1 MTSLDEKILDFA
13 KNKENSATTINQY
26 FFTTSELEKEF
37 QIGRTQA
44 SRAANQLVDA
54 LEFLKINSRP
64 VLFASK
70 QILEKNYDV
79 TFHNEY
85 SSIEEL
91 IQKIEEIPAD
101 IVFEKM
107 VGSSGS
113 LAEAI
118 EQIKTAVHYPGDG
131 LPILF
136 LGDTGVGKSYF
147 VQLMYE
153 YMLRAQ
159 LLEKDAP
166 FKTLN
171 CAQYSNNP
179 ELLSGLLF
187 GYTKGAFTGA
197 YKNQKGLL
205 AEADHGLLFLDE
217 VHRLS
222 EEGQEKLFNFMDKGE
237 FTPIGGTENQKSNV
251 RFAFAT
257 TEKTDIF
264 LQTFLRRIP
273 IQISIPNVEER
284 TIIEKRKLIEF
295 LFQKESQ
302 LINKDLEIT
311 ASVLTLLLKTKFVG
325 NIGEMEN
332 TIKYACGSAFTQED
346 KKERLL
352 IKIKNLPTKI
362 YTRIHSNEVQVITE
376 EETMFIYKTKLTT
389 ENKQPITRLEKF
401 ILRLNALFETYQGE
415 DEHELRQ
422 LLNQQTV
429 QFIDELVFKE
439 NPQDRHHLE
448 TFIVSTMQEIFRQI
462 DERIAVPYDGNLV
475 LFLAHYIYRY
485 VLKGNTAANQL
496 SINVRSFIEK
506 KSPNEKK
513 LLQKILPEIQKRLD
527 VTFNKGDQ
535 LLFLL
540 FIDSLQPER
549 KRLEVDAILIA
560 HGYATASSIAN
571 VCNRMLQVTTYTG
584 IDMPIEATIHDI
596 SERVTEYIQ
605 NNQVDQ
611 GLIVLIDMGSL
622 NMIYD
627 QLKQIINVPVL
638 FIDQLSTPMA
648 LEIGNW
654 IIQGKSLQEIAE
666 NMQEVITPN
675 IQLFKP
681 KRQKQLA
688 ILTTCL
694 TGVGTAIQI
703 QKLLSDCLEGII
715 DIVILPIEYS
725 SLKTDGIPTN
735 ISEKYE
741 ILSIIGTN
749 DPQLENT
756 KFVYLENIISGQDD
770 GKLHIIFEKLL
781 PKQQIQQINDR
792 LVKNFSLIR
801 VIDSLTILDT
811 KTVMETIETCIQKLE
826 ERLTLQLTNARK
838 VALYVHVS
846 CMIERLIRHSEISEF
861 PDLEQFAFDH
871 QKEIRVIKD
880 VFSVLEP
887 VYSVTVPLEEIG
899 YIHNILYLP

>member
-1 MTSLDEKILDFA
+1 MTSLDKKVLNFA
-13 KNKENSATTINQY
+13 KNKESSADTVDKY

-44 SRAANQLVDA
+44 SRTANHFVDS

-70 QILEKNYDV
+70 TALEKKFGIELLSGYG
-79 TFHNEY
+79 
-85 SSIEEL
+85 SLEEL
-91 IQKIEEIPAD
+91 IQKIQDIPAD

-107 VGSSGS
+107 VGSKGS
-113 LAEAI
+113 LSEAI

-131 LPILF
+131 LPVLL
-136 LGDTGVGKSYF
+136 LGETGVGKSYF

-197 YKNQKGLL
+197 YRDQKGLL
-205 AEADHGLLFLDE
+205 EEANQGLLFLDE

-237 FTPIGGTENQKSNV
+237 FTPIGGTKNKKTNV
-251 RFAFAT
+251 RLAFAT

-264 LQTFLRRIP
+264 LETFLRRIP
-273 IQISIPNVEER
+273 IQITIPNVEER
-284 TIIEKRKLIEF
+284 TMIEKRKLITF

-302 LINKDLEIT
+302 LIHRDLNVS
-311 ASVLTLLLKTKFVG
+311 ASVLTILLQTKFIG
-325 NIGEMEN
+325 NIGEIEN
-332 TIKYACGSAFTQED
+332 IIKYVCGSALTQDESW
-346 KKERLL
+346 EVLP
-352 IKIKNLPTKI
+352 IKVKNLPSKI
-362 YTRIHSNEVQVITE
+362 YTKIHSNEMQVTE
-376 EETMFIYKTKLTT
+376 EESMFIHKTTSITDRKR
-389 ENKQPITRLEKF
+389 PITHLEKF
-401 ILRLNALFETYQGE
+401 VNHVNTLVESYREAN
-415 DEHELRQ
+415 DHELIQ
-422 LLNQQTV
+422 QINQQTL

-439 NPQDRHHLE
+439 RPQDMHHLE
-448 TFIVSTMQEIFRQI
+448 TFIISTMQEIFRQL
-462 DERIAVPYDGNLV
+462 DERINFPYDGNLV
-475 LFLAHYIYRY
+475 LLFSHYIYQY
-485 VLKGNTAANQL
+485 VLKGNTVTNHL
-496 SINVRSFIEK
+496 SKVACTFIEK
-506 KSPNEKK
+506 NHPIEKR

-527 VTFNKGDQ
+527 VTFSKGDQ
-535 LLFLL
+535 VLFLL
-540 FIDSLQPER
+540 FFESLQTQR
-549 KRLEVDAILIA
+549 KTTGIDAILIA

-571 VCNRMLQVTTYTG
+571 VCNRMLQATTYTG
-584 IDMPIEATIHDI
+584 IDMPIEATIHDV
-596 SERVTEYIQ
+596 SERVKEYIQ
-605 NNQVDQ
+605 DNQVDQ

-622 NMIYD
+622 NMIYN
-627 QLKQIINVPVL
+627 QLKQIINVPIL

-654 IIQGKSLQEIAE
+654 IIQEKSMQEISE
-666 NMQEVITPN
+666 KMKEVITPN
-675 IQLFKP
+675 VQLFKP
-681 KRQKQLA
+681 EQRKKPA

-694 TGVGTAIQI
+694 TGIGTAIQI
-703 QKLLSDCLEGII
+703 QKLLYDCLEDII
-715 DIVILPIEYS
+715 ELVILPIEYS
-725 SLKTDGIPTN
+725 ILKTEGIPTRV
-735 ISEKYE
+735 SEKYE
-741 ILSIIGTN
+741 IVSIIGTN
-749 DPQLENT
+749 DPQLESS
-756 KFVYLENIISGQDD
+756 KFVYLENIISVHDE
-770 GKLHIIFEKLL
+770 GKLHMIFEELL
-781 PKQQIQQINDR
+781 SEQEIQQINDR

-811 KTVMETIETCIQKLE
+811 DTVMEIIEECIQKLE
-826 ERLTLQLTNARK
+826 DRLNLHLTNARK

-846 CMIERLIRHSEISEF
+846 CMIERLIRHSEITEF
-861 PDLEQFAFDH
+861 PEIDRFSFNH

-880 VFSVLEP
+880 IFSVLEP
-887 VYSVTVPLEEIG
+887 VYSVTVPLEEIA